1 MADKTARKSKSFRVA
16 VEGATATDGRT
27 IERSWIQDIAAG
39 YNPETYGARVNLEH
53 IRGYTPN
60 SDFKAY
66 GDVLSVRSEEV
77 VISLNGKDEKR
88 LALFAEIAPT
98 DELVAMTSAKQKI
111 YTSIEV
117 APNFANTGKAGL
129 VGLAVT
135 DTPASL
141 ATEILQFSA
150 KPEFAALKTALDD
163 RKSDPAN
170 LFSAALETKIEFVE
184 AEAPAES
191 ALEKLATKLLSALTG
206 GEKTAPETPKAQQ
219 LSQEQQAAPADPNAA
234 VAGMFKDL
242 TEALAADRKADAA
255 AVEARFKTFETT
267 ITSLK
272 SDLEKTPKGGQPTRQ
287 LSSGG
292 DSTAR
297 IQVDC

>member
-66 GDVLSVRSEEV
+66 GDVLSVRAEEV

-191 ALEKLATKLLSALTG
+191 ALEKFAALVISKLTG
-206 GEKTAPETPKAQQ
+206 GEKATETPKPQQ
-219 LSQEQQAAPADPNAA
+219 LSQEQQAAPADGSVAI
-234 VAGMFKDL
+234 AGMFKDL
-242 TEALAADRKADAA
+242 SEALAADRKADAA
-255 AVEARFKTFETT
+255 AAEARFKTVETT
-267 ITSLK
+267 IASLK

>member
-27 IERSWIQDIAAG
+27 IEKSWIQDIAAG
-39 YNPETYGARVNLEH
+39 YNRETYGARVNLEH
-53 IRGYTPN
+53 IHGYTPN
-60 SDFKAY
+60 GDFKAY
-66 GDVLSVRSEEV
+66 GDVLAVHAEEV
-77 VISLNGKDEKR
+77 SIELNGKAEKR
-88 LALFAEIAPT
+88 LALFAEIEPT
-98 DELVAMTSAKQKI
+98 DELVAMTQAKQKI

-117 APNFANTGKAGL
+117 APNFAGTGKAGL

-141 ATEILQFSA
+141 ATEILSFSA
-150 KPEFAALKTALDD
+150 KPEFAAFKTMLDG
-163 RKSDPAN
+163 RKTDPAN
-170 LFSAALETKIEFVE
+170 HFSAALETSIEFE
-184 AEAPAES
+184 EPAAPTES
-191 ALEKLATKLLSALTG
+191 ALEKFAGLLIAKLTG
-206 GEKTAPETPKAQQ
+206 SDKPATEPVVQQQLTQEKTAPADGT
-219 LSQEQQAAPADPNAA
+219 AAM
-234 VAGMFKDL
+234 AGMFKDL

-255 AVEARFKTFETT
+255 AAETRFKTLETT